1 MQDSSFDERK
11 IRIFQPTIKKAF
23 RIKSDIIILN
33 FFSEEYLFQ
42 IIRMDKEV
50 KIKII
55 VQANTINEFE
65 GVQTGRLIVL
75 YHDLPA
81 SAK

>member
-1 MQDSSFDERK
+1 M
-11 IRIFQPTIKKAF
+11 AF
-23 RIKSDIIILN
+23 RTKSIIINPN
-33 FFSEEYLFQ
+33 FFSDEYLFQ

-55 VQANTINEFE
+55 VQANTINEFD
-65 GVQTGRLIVL
+65 GVHAGRLMVL
-75 YHDLPA
+75 YHDLPV

>member
-1 MQDSSFDERK
+1 MN
-11 IRIFQPTIKKAF
+11 KAF
-23 RIKSDIIILN
+23 KTKSDIIILN

-55 VQANTINEFE
+55 VQANTIKVFE
-65 GVQTGRLIVL
+65 GVQAGRLIVW
-75 YHDLPA
+75 YHVLPV

>member
-1 MQDSSFDERK
+1 
-11 IRIFQPTIKKAF
+11 
-23 RIKSDIIILN
+23 
-33 FFSEEYLFQ
+33 
-42 IIRMDKEV
+42 MDKEV

-75 YHDLPA
+75 YHELPA